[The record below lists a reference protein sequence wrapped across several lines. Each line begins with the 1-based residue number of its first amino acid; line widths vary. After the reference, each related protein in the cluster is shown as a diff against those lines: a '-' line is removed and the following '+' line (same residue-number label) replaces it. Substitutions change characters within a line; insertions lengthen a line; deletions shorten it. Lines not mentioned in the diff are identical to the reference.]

1 MRRDL
6 PYQPTIT
13 AGRRGR
19 VAAEMIT
26 VLLGDDH
33 AVVRDGT
40 RQILERDDSITVV
53 GEAADGAEV
62 VRLARQLAP
71 DVVLLDVALPVLN
84 GIEAT
89 REIRSGPGAP
99 YVLLLSAYDDQ
110 DYVVAAIAA
119 GASGYLLK
127 TASALDVMAAIRA
140 VVRGEVVL
148 HPMLARRLAARSRD
162 DVDVLTDR
170 EREVIQLAAGGMS
183 NKQIADTL
191 SLSTRTVEAHFTS
204 VFNRL
209 GVANR
214 TEAIA
219 TAAHRGWLRREGGGP

>member
-1 MRRDL
+1 
-6 PYQPTIT
+6 
-13 AGRRGR
+13 

-40 RQILERDDSITVV
+40 RQILERDESIAVI

-62 VRLARQLAP
+62 VRLSRQLAP

-89 REIRSGPGAP
+89 RQIRSGPEAP

-110 DYVVAAIAA
+110 DYVVAAIEA

-127 TASALDVMAAIRA
+127 TASALDVLAAIRA

-148 HPMLARRLAARSRD
+148 HPMLAKRLAARSRD
-162 DVDVLTDR
+162 DVEVLSDR
-170 EREVIQLAAGGMS
+170 EREVVQLAAGGMG
-183 NKQIADTL
+183 NKQIANTL
-191 SLSTRTVEAHFTS
+191 SLSIRTVEAHFTS
-204 VFNRL
+204 VFNKL

-219 TAAHRGWLRREGGGP
+219 TAAHRGWLRRKGGGP

>member
-1 MRRDL
+1 M
-6 PYQPTIT
+6 
-13 AGRRGR
+13 
-19 VAAEMIT
+19 AAEMIT

-40 RQILERDDSITVV
+40 RQILERDDSIAVV

-127 TASALDVMAAIRA
+127 TASALDVVAAIRA

-170 EREVIQLAAGGMS
+170 ERKVIQLAAGGMS

-191 SLSTRTVEAHFTS
+191 SLSIRTVEAHFTS
-204 VFNRL
+204 IFNRL

>member
-1 MRRDL
+1 M
-6 PYQPTIT
+6 
-13 AGRRGR
+13 
-19 VAAEMIT
+19 AAEMIT

-40 RQILERDDSITVV
+40 RQILERDESITVV
-53 GEAADGAEV
+53 GEAADGAEA

-89 REIRSGPGAP
+89 REIRSGSGAP

-110 DYVVAAIAA
+110 DYVVAAIEA

-127 TASALDVMAAIRA
+127 TASALDVVAAIRA

-148 HPMLARRLAARSRD
+148 HPMLARRLAARSHG
-162 DVDVLTDR
+162 DVEVLSDR
-170 EREVIQLAAGGMS
+170 EREVVQLAAIGLG

-191 SLSTRTVEAHFTS
+191 SLSIRTVEAHFTS
-204 VFNRL
+204 VFNKL

>member
-1 MRRDL
+1 M
-6 PYQPTIT
+6 
-13 AGRRGR
+13 
-19 VAAEMIT
+19 AAEMIT

-40 RQILERDDSITVV
+40 REILERDGSITVV
-53 GEAADGAEV
+53 GEAANGADV
-62 VRLARQLAP
+62 VRLARQLVP

-99 YVLLLSAYDDQ
+99 HVLLLSAYDDQ
-110 DYVVAAIAA
+110 DYVVAAIEA

-127 TASALDVMAAIRA
+127 TASALDVVAALRA

-148 HPMLARRLAARSRD
+148 DPTLAKRLAARSREAGE
-162 DVDVLTDR
+162 VLSDR
-170 EREVIQLAAGGMS
+170 EREVVQLAAGGLA
-183 NKQIADTL
+183 NRQIADTL

-204 VFNRL
+204 IFNKL

-219 TAAHRGWLRREGGGP
+219 TAALRGWLRREGGET